1 MKTQP
6 LNFDTLTI
14 VPPPKEAIQRIETHI
29 SWVLLTG
36 EYAYKIKKPVDFGF
50 LDYTTQQKRR
60 QFCEEEVR
68 LNRRLAPDLYIEV
81 VRITGRPDAPVI
93 NGEGVPFEYA
103 VKMHQFDPEM
113 QLDRLALTGEMVES
127 LAVKMAAFHQNIAH
141 ADVDIPWG
149 EPETLYAPIVDNF
162 THILETGITTE
173 ENLADIRYWL
183 AERYATLTPL
193 FHKRKA
199 QGFIRECH
207 GDMHLANMFWM
218 NGEVQIFD
226 GIEFN
231 LPFRWIDVISELAFT
246 LMDLGH
252 RGQQRFATQLL
263 NRYLEIT
270 GDYEGLKL
278 LRFYQV
284 YRAMV
289 RAKVA
294 SMEYLQRGQEASR
307 EQYQGYIDL
316 ARRYTASTE
325 PSLIITH
332 GFSGSGKT
340 TRIDAMLQER
350 EAIAIHSDVERKRLF
365 GVGVLERGQ
374 DIYSA
379 EASRMTY
386 ACLETLAMM
395 IVQAGFTVI
404 VDATFLQHWGREHF
418 HNMARTL
425 GVPFEI
431 LDVPTPIAV
440 CEARIR
446 QRQKANTDAS
456 DATVEVLYQQVKSA
470 DPLTLK
476 EQKYLI

>member
-14 VPPPKEAIQRIETHI
+14 VPPATERIQRIETHI

-36 EYAYKIKKPVDFGF
+36 EYAYKIKKPVNFGF

-68 LNRRLAPDLYIEV
+68 LNRRLAPDLYVEV
-81 VRITGRPDAPVI
+81 VGITGSPDAPQI

-141 ADVDIPWG
+141 ADVDTPWG
-149 EPETLYAPIVDNF
+149 EPETLYAPMVDNF
-162 THILETGITTE
+162 AHIVETEITTE
-173 ENLADIRYWL
+173 EALGDLRGWL
-183 AERYATLTPL
+183 AERYEALMPL
-193 FHKRKA
+193 LHKRKA

-231 LPFRWIDVISELAFT
+231 FPFRWIDVISELAFT
-246 LMDLGH
+246 LMDLEH
-252 RGQQRFATQLL
+252 RGQKGLATQLL

-294 SMEYLQRGQEASR
+294 SMEYLQRGREASR

-325 PSLIITH
+325 ASLIIAH

-340 TRIDAMLQER
+340 TRIHAMLQER
-350 EAIAIHSDVERKRLF
+350 EAIAIHSDIERKRLF
-365 GVGVLERGQ
+365 GIGVLERGK

-386 ACLETLAMM
+386 ARLETLATG

-404 VDATFLQHWGREHF
+404 VDATFLKHWGREHF

-425 GVPFEI
+425 GVPFAI
-431 LDVPTPIAV
+431 LDVSTPIAI

-446 QRQKANTDAS
+446 QRQKNNTDAS
-456 DATVEVLYQQVKSA
+456 DATVEVLHRQVKGA
-470 DPLTLK
+470 DPLTLS
-476 EQKYLI
+476 EQKYVI